1 MILDVYPIG
10 MKRLILVQC
19 QGHIEDVY
27 DLAWSPNRTQL
38 ISGSV
43 DNSVIIWDTNK
54 GDKLRILKDHRQYVQ
69 GVSWDPCGTY
79 VTSYSCDRTCRI
91 YNTSNYR
98 CCFNIN
104 KVTVPSCAKSE
115 TGTQSS
121 KQIKIFHDETMPSF
135 FRRLTF
141 SPDGLLLFV
150 PGGKFEIQE
159 KMVNTTFVFTK
170 ASMNKPVM
178 YFPAKKK
185 PTIAKYYTNLIDECS
200 NDSKKLFK
208 VVTSLCKTPRDDPQL
223 PPHDD
228 LCQLVNTFGEY
239 FYRKIEIIRKDIDDI
254 TIDPQP
260 VEYRRPDVKLESFT
274 PLSNQEVYDII
285 MQSSNASCELDPIPS
300 WLALNGDAP
309 SYISALLTFK
319 PASKLP
325 YRTVIA
331 VASLDSV
338 VLYDTQRTLPFGFL
352 SNMHYASLTDIAW
365 SGDGRILAISSRDGY
380 CSLVTFDDNELGVP
394 YSQTAREIIENSTVP
409 AKESSPNRRIIT
421 TPRCKTPD
429 SGKDERTPPKIEKL
443 SIKNFVTV
451 NAPKANSSQSA
462 SVQSSVKTANAQNDG
477 GETTEPA
484 PRRVGFVTVKPPMP
498 VPSSTAGN
506 NSDAAMTTVSMA
518 TQPRTVNVT
527 TLQAKG
533 TASLENDCKHL
544 NTNSSACEEVKTVS
558 SANQPRR
565 VGFVTIKSP
574 QDSRV
579 PHRSPTNPSSQ
590 NTSDSLPGGEPV
602 KSAHE
607 PRRVNFVTLKSPQNS
622 TRPPRE
628 ILAISTSTNHSGS
641 DTPTER
647 EGCASMTQP
656 PPPRV
661 NFATTEVPSPP
672 TEKATQ
678 ATQQT
683 VSEMSNQSSTIH
695 STSMASTSVKAA
707 QDNITRQDRPPV
719 PLEPEV
725 TIINH

>member
-1 MILDVYPIG
+1 MYFDIYVSSRLSDKLDNIEYPTHGHISYFS
-10 MKRLILVQC
+10 R
-19 QGHIEDVY
+19 GHIEDVY
-27 DLAWSPNRTQL
+27 DLAWSPNGTQL

-79 VTSYSCDRTCRI
+79 VASYSCDRTCRI

-104 KVTVPSCAKSE
+104 KVTLPSCAKSE

-150 PGGKFEIQE
+150 PGGKFEVQE

-185 PTIAKYYTNLIDECS
+185 PTIAVKCCPV
-200 NDSKKLFK
+200 LFE
-208 VVTSLCKTPRDDPQL
+208 LR
-223 PPHDD
+223 
-228 LCQLVNTFGEY
+228 NTG
-239 FYRKIEIIRKDIDDI
+239 K
-254 TIDPQP
+254 
-260 VEYRRPDVKLESFT
+260 
-274 PLSNQEVYDII
+274 N
-285 MQSSNASCELDPIPS
+285 SCES
-300 WLALNGDAP
+300 NK
-309 SYISALLTFK
+309 SVF
-319 PASKLP
+319 KLP

-394 YSQTAREIIENSTVP
+394 YSQRAREIIENSAVP

-462 SVQSSVKTANAQNDG
+462 SVQSSVKTDNAQNDG
-477 GETTEPA
+477 RRTAEPA
-484 PRRVGFVTVKPPMP
+484 PRRVGFVTVKPSMP
-498 VPSSTAGN
+498 VPSSTMGN
-506 NSDAAMTTVSMA
+506 NSAAAMTTVSMA
-518 TQPRTVNVT
+518 TQSRRVNFT
-527 TLQAKG
+527 TLQPKG

-544 NTNSSACEEVKTVS
+544 STNSSAGEEVIS
-558 SANQPRR
+558 GNQPRR

-579 PHRSPTNPSSQ
+579 PHTSPTNPSSQ
-590 NTSDSLPGGEPV
+590 NTSNSPPGGEPV

-607 PRRVNFVTLKSPQNS
+607 PRRVNFVTLKSPENS
-622 TRPPRE
+622 TMPPRE
-628 ILAISTSTNHSGS
+628 ILAISTLTNHSGS

-647 EGCASMTQP
+647 EGCASLTQP

-672 TEKATQ
+672 TEKATL
-678 ATQQT
+678 QT
-683 VSEMSNQSSTIH
+683 VSETSNQSSTIH

-707 QDNITRQDRPPV
+707 QDNITREGRPPV

-725 TIINH
+725 TII